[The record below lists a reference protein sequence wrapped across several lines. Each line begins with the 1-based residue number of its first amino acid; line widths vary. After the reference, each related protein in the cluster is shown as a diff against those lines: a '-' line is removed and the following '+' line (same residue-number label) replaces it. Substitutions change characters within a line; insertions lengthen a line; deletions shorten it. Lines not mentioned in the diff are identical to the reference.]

1 MFFQKFLN
9 AKMAEVVKR
18 GSYGIMVPVPPGKR
32 HQTFSQIP
40 GQPPPDLPCR
50 HTGNDG
56 IGLDIV
62 RNDRIGGNDRP
73 VSNGRLRLDDGG
85 VTYPGVVADKSGT

>member
-18 GSYGIMVPVPPGKR
+18 GSDGIMVPVPPRKR

-40 GQPPPDLPCR
+40 GKPPSDL
-50 HTGNDG
+50 
-56 IGLDIV
+56 V
-62 RNDRIGGNDRP
+62 RQ
-73 VSNGRLRLDDGG
+73 L
-85 VTYPGVVADKSGT
+85 VANMHRSPKRDSMRASDFLHPAFSFVA